1 MANNNNEE
9 IKKEKLKTNEVPAP
23 TLFVGV
29 GGTGCKIVKKV
40 ADLCAPAE
48 KENINFLCLDTNVND
63 LNDIAN
69 GKSNIYWV
77 QTSNTQT
84 VGSYLDYDEEARKRW
99 FPKNAVM
106 YDKTVSEGAG
116 QVRAISRLALNATIK
131 TGKIRPLYDSIDDLF
146 RKTGKDMKQ
155 AMRVVI
161 ASTASG
167 GTGSG
172 IILPLSMFIRDYVKE
187 KYPNTALIV
196 RSLLLLPE
204 TLDSVIDSQ
213 TERDSQARNAYATI
227 KELNAF
233 MMKGSGFI
241 DLDEDLKQFSDM
253 HVDVSIAGSDAQK
266 SLSLLP
272 MDFCF
277 LMDGQDAEDSTM
289 ISISQYIEQAA
300 QALYE
305 QNIGPM
311 QKKAFSVEDNI
322 IKEMTKPGNYG
333 RNRFGGIGAGVIRYP
348 YEKIAEYVA
357 YDLAIDSIGG
367 EGDATKW
374 TKYDKAVEDYH
385 KEQEKR
391 GVARSARKKD
401 GTVYCEKLLSFSDN
415 FSKDLRM
422 TYELENL
429 EDRIQLFMD
438 EFEARAVFV
447 ATAESS
453 LASSRNNATKYEKL
467 QTFGPSNKIKTA
479 ANLLKTYA
487 GKAEA
492 KNKDGTYILES
503 TVGNWIEGMMTNEQ
517 KSISIKEPYSIERLL
532 RNAQGDMMHPC
543 AVRFVLYQLQQIF
556 RDKKASTEH
565 EEARKAMQACRN
577 KEYVE
582 FKFAKGSV
590 RGVDG
595 LASLEKDAPGFM
607 DKLKGYGALNET
619 AAGAVRNYYNKI
631 EDFTQKLAI
640 HAAYDRGSE
649 FIDAFVDQYERFF
662 KTFVNKVKDL
672 SRKKIDLIDILK
684 YKKGDS
690 FVNICATEELLKE
703 LSGFSL
709 QKTQKGTTML
719 NTEINGAIFD
729 AVKKNAV
736 FQRELDNSNGGYI
749 EEDRRVDIFDDILI
763 GYFKKS
769 VSEKCDDIDKDII
782 GAIELE
788 QRLKERIRL
797 RNENNG
803 DKQVFE
809 QVSTKDAERHIA
821 EVVAMGARI
830 AAPSVQ
836 RVSNEEP
843 REIKVC
849 AYNKILLDN
858 RKFRVKDLMPNG
870 EAVDTVSKYEIHFY
884 NALYN
889 LTPNK
894 LKKFAAPFET
904 ETGKKNAGTYHK
916 AYSEYSRLIGPDST
930 KNAAISTHID
940 KSWDSIK
947 SMPELDF
954 EYQNQVIRKVHKAF
968 IYGLIHDAIQ
978 QRPLSVVANGKKVFM
993 YRDSDNRDVEL
1004 QVPNGTLCDEFYEVL
1019 DALYVNS
1026 KVVEDINLIKNRKR
1040 AMSEAKNCN
1049 YENTEFF
1056 RDMAKFNL
1064 LYLLPELSDMSE
1076 PTVEDLCKAR
1086 RTHDGSQKDLD
1097 RLKKEI
1103 RDNKL
1108 ARSKLQSEARGMA
1121 EAYELQDDG
1130 KIYLENAT
1138 SLFAIPLM
1146 FYCTLP
1152 NSGRYI
1158 AEITAMVDAVID
1170 VFREEYSKWEKEE
1183 DAKFVLCTRLTDELH
1198 LLQRNYA
1205 EYEKRL
1211 NAPPAGD
1218 NMVIDIIQRKIRDV
1232 ILSAPEPD
1240 DYEALLDK
1248 VAKEFKEGK

>member
-1 MANNNNEE
+1 MET
-9 IKKEKLKTNEVPAP
+9 KKEILKPNEVAAP

-63 LNDIAN
+63 LSDVAN
-69 GKSNIYWV
+69 GKSKIYWI

-84 VGSYLDYDEEARKRW
+84 VGSYLDYDEEARKKW
-99 FPKNAVM
+99 FPKNSVM

-116 QVRAISRLALNATIK
+116 QVRAISRLALNSTIK
-131 TGKIRPLYDSIDDLF
+131 TGRIRPLYNAIDDLF

-187 KYPNTALIV
+187 KYPNTSLIV
-196 RSLLLLPE
+196 RSLILLPE

-213 TERDSQARNAYATI
+213 TERDSQARNAYATV

-241 DLDEDLKQFSDM
+241 DLDEDLKQFSDL
-253 HVDVSIAGSDAQK
+253 HVNVSVAGSDKQK
-266 SLSLLP
+266 ALSLLP
-272 MDFCF
+272 MDFYF

-289 ISISQYIEQAA
+289 ISIGQYIEQAA

-305 QNIGPM
+305 QNVGPM

-333 RNRFGGIGAGVIRYP
+333 RNRFGGIGAGVICYP
-348 YEKIAEYVA
+348 YEKVADYVA
-357 YDLAIDSIGG
+357 YDMAIDSIGG
-367 EGDATKW
+367 EGEATKW
-374 TKYDKAVEDYH
+374 TKYDNAVRSYKA
-385 KEQEKR
+385 EQKKR
-391 GVARSARKKD
+391 GIPMSTWDPD
-401 GTVYCEKLLSFSDN
+401 GKVYCDAMHNGKDPFSI
-415 FSKDLRM
+415 DLNN
-422 TYELENL
+422 TYELDAL
-429 EDRIQLFMD
+429 DSRIKRFKKSFEDQVYRVVLQDKRFNSLYNSAKQWEISPSFGESDNKIADAIDSLSAYRGVV
-438 EFEARAVFV
+438 EAR
-447 ATAESS
+447 S
-453 LASSRNNATKYEKL
+453 
-467 QTFGPSNKIKTA
+467 
-479 ANLLKTYA
+479 
-487 GKAEA
+487 
-492 KNKDGTYILES
+492 KDGSPIVTSIVSRWVEALY
-503 TVGNWIEGMMTNEQ
+503 TNDQKMTT
-517 KSISIKEPYSIERLL
+517 IKDTYSIESLL
-532 RNAQGDMMHPC
+532 RNAQDEIFHPC
-543 AVRFVLYQLQQIF
+543 AARYVLYRLIEEF
-556 RDKKASTEH
+556 GKEVNSTSHTRAEDSI
-565 EEARKAMQACRN
+565 EMFKN
-577 KEYVE
+577 KEYE
-582 FKFAKGSV
+582 FKFTKEKVIGIES
-590 RGVDG
+590 
-595 LASLEKDAPGFM
+595 LAELEKEPSLF
-607 DKLKGYGALNET
+607 DKLKGYKKLNEEANQDIPGYFMALEDYCKKT
-619 AAGAVRNYYNKI
+619 AV
-631 EDFTQKLAI
+631 
-640 HAAYDRGSE
+640 HAAYEKAFTYVKAFSE
-649 FIDAFVDQYERFF
+649 QFEQFF
-662 KTFVNKVKDL
+662 NTFVYKVKDL
-672 SRKKIDLIDILK
+672 SRKKIDMVDALE

-690 FVNICATEELLKE
+690 FVNICATDALLKE
-703 LSGFSL
+703 LSKYSL
-709 QKTQKGTTML
+709 QKAQKETTML
-719 NTEINGAIFD
+719 NSEINGSIFD
-729 AVKKNAV
+729 AVKNNAI
-736 FQRELDNSNGGYI
+736 FKMEIDKTGGGYI
-749 EEDRRVDIFDDILI
+749 EEDRRVNIFDDILM

-769 VSEKCDDIDKDII
+769 VREKCDDIDRDII

-797 RNENNG
+797 REENGG
-803 DKQVFE
+803 DDQVFE
-809 QVSTKDAERHIA
+809 QVSVADAQRHIV

-836 RVSNEEP
+836 RATNEEP

-849 AYNKILLDN
+849 AYNKSLLDN

-904 ETGKKNAGTYHK
+904 ETGKKSAGTYHR

-940 KSWDSIK
+940 KAWDSIK

-954 EYQNQVIRKVHKAF
+954 DYQRQVIRKVHKAF
-968 IYGLIHDAIQ
+968 IYGLIHNVLQ
-978 QRPLSVVANGKKVFM
+978 QRPLSAVANGKKVFL

-1004 QVPNGTLCDEFYEVL
+1004 TVPNGTLCDEFYEIL
-1019 DALYVNS
+1019 DALYVNA

-1056 RDMAKFNL
+1056 KDMARFNL
-1064 LYLLPELSDMSE
+1064 LKLLDIPEDKPVPVACESTQKALD
-1076 PTVEDLCKAR
+1076 DLKEEILKNR
-1086 RTHDGSQKDLD
+1086 DD
-1097 RLKKEI
+1097 RNKRGAGAHI
-1103 RDNKL
+1103 DFASVADDNK
-1108 ARSKLQSEARGMA
+1108 R
-1121 EAYELQDDG
+1121 
-1130 KIYLENAT
+1130 YLENTT

-1152 NSGRYI
+1152 NSGRYTS
-1158 AEITAMVDAVID
+1158 EIIAMVEAVID
-1170 VFREEYSKWEKEE
+1170 VFREEYSKWEKQE
-1183 DAKFVLCTRLTDELH
+1183 DVKFVLCNRLVDELT
-1198 LLQRNYA
+1198 LLKRNYHFYE
-1205 EYEKRL
+1205 EYAR
-1211 NAPPAGD
+1211 APHAND
-1218 NMVIDIIQRKIRDV
+1218 NMVLDIIQRKIRDV
-1232 ILSAPEPD
+1232 ILSAPEPE

-1248 VAKEFKEGK
+1248 VAKEFKESENG

>member
-1 MANNNNEE
+1 MEK
-9 IKKEKLKTNEVPAP
+9 KKENLKPNEVAAP
-23 TLFVGV
+23 TLFIGV

-40 ADLCAPAE
+40 ADLCAPEE

-63 LNDIAN
+63 LSDVAN
-69 GKSNIYWV
+69 GKSKIYWV

-84 VGSYLDYDEEARKRW
+84 VGSYLDYDEEARKKW

-116 QVRAISRLALNATIK
+116 QVRAISRLALNSTIK
-131 TGKIRPLYDSIDDLF
+131 TGQIRPLYDSIDDLF

-187 KYPNTALIV
+187 KYPNTSLIV
-196 RSLLLLPE
+196 RSLILLPE

-241 DLDEDLKQFSDM
+241 DLDEDLKQFSDL
-253 HVDVSIAGSDAQK
+253 HVNVSIAGSDKQK

-289 ISISQYIEQAA
+289 ISITQYIEQAA

-348 YEKIAEYVA
+348 YEKVADYVA

-374 TKYDKAVEDYH
+374 TKYDNAIQSYKA
-385 KEQEKR
+385 EQKKR
-391 GVARSARKKD
+391 GIPMSTWDADGKVYCDTLHNAKDPFSRDLNNTFELDGIDSRIKRFKKSFEDQVYRVVKDDKRFNSLYNSAKQWETNPAFGESDNKISDAVDSLSAYRGVVEARSKD
-401 GTVYCEKLLSFSDN
+401 GSPIVEGIVN
-415 FSKDLRM
+415 RWV
-422 TYELENL
+422 
-429 EDRIQLFMD
+429 
-438 EFEARAVFV
+438 EA
-447 ATAESS
+447 
-453 LASSRNNATKYEKL
+453 LY
-467 QTFGPSNKIKTA
+467 
-479 ANLLKTYA
+479 
-487 GKAEA
+487 
-492 KNKDGTYILES
+492 
-503 TVGNWIEGMMTNEQ
+503 TNEQ
-517 KSISIKEPYSIERLL
+517 KTSVINDTYSIESLIK
-532 RNAQGDMMHPC
+532 NAQGEIFHPC
-543 AVRFVLYQLQQIF
+543 AVRYVLYRLMEEF
-556 RDKKASTEH
+556 EK
-565 EEARKAMQACRN
+565 EARSTSHLRAEDTIEMFRN
-577 KEYVE
+577 KEYD
-582 FKFAKGSV
+582 FKFSRETIMGIENLGSV
-590 RGVDG
+590 
-595 LASLEKDAPGFM
+595 EKDPNLF
-607 DKLKGYGALNET
+607 DKLKGYSKLNEEANQDIPGYFMALEDYCKKT
-619 AAGAVRNYYNKI
+619 AV
-631 EDFTQKLAI
+631 
-640 HAAYDRGSE
+640 HAAYAKAYTYVKAFSE
-649 FIDAFVDQYERFF
+649 QFELFF
-662 KTFVNKVKDL
+662 KTFVYKVKDL
-672 SRKKIDLIDILK
+672 SRKKIDLIDELQ

-690 FVNICATEELLKE
+690 FVNICANEELLKE
-703 LSGFSL
+703 LSKFSL
-709 QKTQKGTTML
+709 QKAQKETTML
-719 NTEINGAIFD
+719 NSDINGGIFD
-729 AVKKNAV
+729 AVKNNAV
-736 FQRELDNSNGGYI
+736 FKMELDNAGGGYI
-749 EEDRRVDIFDDILI
+749 EEDRRVNIFDDILM
-763 GYFKKS
+763 GYFKNS
-769 VSEKCDDIDKDII
+769 VREKCDDIDRDII

-797 RNENNG
+797 RNENDG
-803 DKQVFE
+803 DTQVFE
-809 QVSTKDAERHIA
+809 QVSVEDAKRHIL
-821 EVVAMGARI
+821 EVVAMGSRI

-836 RVSNEEP
+836 RATNEEP

-849 AYNKILLDN
+849 AYNKSLLDN

-870 EAVDTVSKYEIHFY
+870 EAVDTISKYEIHFY

-904 ETGKKNAGTYHK
+904 ETGKKSSGTYHK
-916 AYSEYSRLIGPDST
+916 AYTEYSRLIGPDST

-940 KSWDSIK
+940 KGWDSIK

-954 EYQNQVIRKVHKAF
+954 NYQAQVIKKVHKAF
-968 IYGLIHDAIQ
+968 VYGLIHNAIQ
-978 QRPLSVVANGKKVFM
+978 HRPLSAVANGKMVYL
-993 YRDSDNRDVEL
+993 YRDSDNRDLEL

-1019 DALYVNS
+1019 DALYVNY

-1049 YENTEFF
+1049 YESTEFF
-1056 RDMAKFNL
+1056 RDMARFNL
-1064 LYLLPELSDMSE
+1064 LPLLGMSDANTHNSCDG
-1076 PTVEDLCKAR
+1076 TQKGIDALKA
-1086 RTHDGSQKDLD
+1086 
-1097 RLKKEI
+1097 EI
-1103 RDNKL
+1103 RDNK
-1108 ARSKLQSEARGMA
+1108 EARCKNQTGDWDLA
-1121 EAYELQDDG
+1121 DIKDDG
-1130 KIYLENAT
+1130 KRYVENAT

-1146 FYCTLP
+1146 YYCTLP

-1158 AEITAMVDAVID
+1158 SEITAMVDAVID

-1183 DAKFVLCTRLTDELH
+1183 DVKFVLCTRLVDELT
-1198 LLQRNYA
+1198 LLKRNYSFYV
-1205 EYEKRL
+1205 EHLR
-1211 NAPPAGD
+1211 APAATD
-1218 NMVIDIIQRKIRDV
+1218 NIVIDIIQRKIRDV
-1232 ILSAPEPD
+1232 ILTAPEPE
-1240 DYEALLDK
+1240 DYEALLDR
-1248 VAKEFKEGK
+1248 VAKEFKEN

>member
-1 MANNNNEE
+1 MGTKTEN
-9 IKKEKLKTNEVPAP
+9 LKPNEVAAP

-40 ADLCAPAE
+40 CDLCVPEE

-63 LNDIAN
+63 LSDVAN
-69 GKSNIYWV
+69 GKSKIYWI

-84 VGSYLDYDEEARKRW
+84 VGSYLDYDEEARKKW

-161 ASTASG
+161 ASTSSG

-187 KYPNTALIV
+187 KYPNTSLIV
-196 RSLLLLPE
+196 RALILLPE

-241 DLDEDLKQFSDM
+241 DLDEDLKQFSDL
-253 HVDVSIAGSDAQK
+253 HLNVSIAGSDKQK
-266 SLSLLP
+266 SLALLP

-289 ISISQYIEQAA
+289 ISIGQYIEQAA

-348 YEKIAEYVA
+348 YEKVADYVS

-367 EGDATKW
+367 DGDATKW
-374 TKYDKAVEDYH
+374 TKYDNAVNAYKA
-385 KEQEKR
+385 EQKKR
-391 GVARSARKKD
+391 GVPMSTWDSDGKVYCDTLRNAKDPFSRDLNNTYELDGLDSRIKRFKKNFEDQVYRIVLSDKRFSSVYNSAKHWENIPSFGESEDKIADAVDSLSAYRGAVEAKSKD
-401 GTVYCEKLLSFSDN
+401 GTPVVEGIVNRWVDA
-415 FSKDLRM
+415 
-422 TYELENL
+422 
-429 EDRIQLFMD
+429 LF
-438 EFEARAVFV
+438 
-447 ATAESS
+447 
-453 LASSRNNATKYEKL
+453 
-467 QTFGPSNKIKTA
+467 
-479 ANLLKTYA
+479 
-487 GKAEA
+487 
-492 KNKDGTYILES
+492 
-503 TVGNWIEGMMTNEQ
+503 TNEQ
-517 KSISIKEPYSIERLL
+517 KTVIINDTYSIESLL
-532 RNAQGDMMHPC
+532 KNAQGEIFHPC
-543 AVRFVLYQLQQIF
+543 AARFMLYRLMEEFDKCVR
-556 RDKKASTEH
+556 STSH
-565 EEARKAMQACRN
+565 IQAEEAIEAFKN
-577 KEYVE
+577 KEYA
-582 FKFAKGSV
+582 FKFTKEKVVGIES
-590 RGVDG
+590 
-595 LASLEKDAPGFM
+595 LAELEKEPGLF
-607 DKLKGYGALNET
+607 DKLKGYKKLNEEANQDIPGYFAVLEDYCRKT
-619 AAGAVRNYYNKI
+619 AV
-631 EDFTQKLAI
+631 
-640 HAAYDRGSE
+640 HAAYVKAYTYVK
-649 FIDAFVDQYERFF
+649 AFTEQFEIFF
-662 KTFVNKVKDL
+662 STFVFKVKEL
-672 SRKKIDLIDILK
+672 SRKKIDLVDELQ

-690 FVNICATEELLKE
+690 FVNICATEELLQE
-703 LSGFSL
+703 LSKYSL
-709 QKTQKGTTML
+709 QKAQKETTML
-719 NTEINGAIFD
+719 NSDINGGIFD
-729 AVKKNAV
+729 AVKNNAV
-736 FQRELDNSNGGYI
+736 FKMELDKVGGGYI
-749 EEDRRVDIFDDILI
+749 EEDRRVNIFDDILM
-763 GYFKKS
+763 GYFNAS
-769 VSEKCDDIDKDII
+769 VREKCDDIDKDII

-797 RNENNG
+797 RSENDG
-803 DKQVFE
+803 DNQVFE
-809 QVSTKDAERHIA
+809 QVSVADAQRHIT

-836 RVSNEEP
+836 RATNEEP

-849 AYNKILLDN
+849 AYNKSLLDN
-858 RKFRVKDLMPNG
+858 RKFRVKDLIPNG
-870 EAVDTVSKYEIHFY
+870 EAVETVSKYEIHFY

-904 ETGKKNAGTYHK
+904 ETGRKNAGTYHK
-916 AYSEYSRLIGPDST
+916 AYSEYARFIGPDST

-954 EYQNQVIRKVHKAF
+954 NYQQQVIRKIHKAF
-968 IYGLIHDAIQ
+968 VYGLIHNAIQ
-978 QRPLSVVANGKKVFM
+978 QRPLSAVANGKKVYL
-993 YRDSDNRDVEL
+993 YRDSENRDLEL
-1004 QVPNGTLCDEFYEVL
+1004 TVPNGTLCDEFYEIL
-1019 DALYVNS
+1019 DALYVNA
-1026 KVVEDINLIKNRKR
+1026 KVVEDIGLIKSRKR

-1064 LYLLPELSDMSE
+1064 LYLLHDVDDPHQYDSCDGTQKSLDELKAELRENKEERYKRQSKEWDVSE
-1076 PTVEDLCKAR
+1076 IE
-1086 RTHDGSQKDLD
+1086 
-1097 RLKKEI
+1097 
-1103 RDNKL
+1103 
-1108 ARSKLQSEARGMA
+1108 
-1121 EAYELQDDG
+1121 DDG
-1130 KIYLENAT
+1130 KRYVENAT

-1146 FYCTLP
+1146 FYSTLP
-1152 NSGRYI
+1152 NSSRYVS
-1158 AEITAMVDAVID
+1158 EITAMVEAVID
-1170 VFREEYSKWEKEE
+1170 VFREEYSKWEKPE
-1183 DAKFVLCTRLTDELH
+1183 DVKFVLCTRLTDELN
-1198 LLQRNYA
+1198 LLKRNYRFYM
-1205 EYEKRL
+1205 ECLR
-1211 NAPPAGD
+1211 APAP
-1218 NMVIDIIQRKIRDV
+1218 NESLVIDIIQRKIREV
-1232 ILSAPEPD
+1232 ILTAPEPE

-1248 VAKEFKEGK
+1248 VAKEFKDSEKI

>member
-1 MANNNNEE
+1 MET
-9 IKKEKLKTNEVPAP
+9 KKENLKPNEVAAP

-40 ADLCAPAE
+40 ADLCAPEE

-63 LNDIAN
+63 LSDVAN
-69 GKSNIYWV
+69 GKSKIYWV

-84 VGSYLDYDEEARKRW
+84 VGSYLDYDEEARKKW

-116 QVRAISRLALNATIK
+116 QVRAISRLALNSTIK
-131 TGKIRPLYDSIDDLF
+131 TGRIRPLYDSIDDLF

-172 IILPLSMFIRDYVKE
+172 IILPLCMFIRDYVKE
-187 KYPNTALIV
+187 KYPNTSLIV
-196 RSLLLLPE
+196 RSLILLPE

-213 TERDSQARNAYATI
+213 TERDSQARNAYATV

-241 DLDEDLKQFSDM
+241 DLDDDLRQFSDL
-253 HVDVSIAGSDAQK
+253 HVNVSIAGSDKQK

-289 ISISQYIEQAA
+289 ISIGQYIEQAA

-348 YEKIAEYVA
+348 YEKIADYVS
-357 YDLAIDSIGG
+357 YDLAIDCIGG
-367 EGDATKW
+367 EGEATKW
-374 TKYDKAVEDYH
+374 TKYDNAVQSYKA
-385 KEQEKR
+385 EQKKR
-391 GVARSARKKD
+391 GVPMSTWDPDGKVYCDTMHNAKDPFSRDLNNTFELDALDSKIKRFKKSFEDQAYRVVLNDKRFNSLYNSAKQWETSPSFGESDNKIADAVDSLSAYRGVVEARSKD
-401 GTVYCEKLLSFSDN
+401 GAPIVEGIVS
-415 FSKDLRM
+415 RWV
-422 TYELENL
+422 
-429 EDRIQLFMD
+429 
-438 EFEARAVFV
+438 EA
-447 ATAESS
+447 
-453 LASSRNNATKYEKL
+453 LY
-467 QTFGPSNKIKTA
+467 
-479 ANLLKTYA
+479 
-487 GKAEA
+487 
-492 KNKDGTYILES
+492 
-503 TVGNWIEGMMTNEQ
+503 TNEQ
-517 KSISIKEPYSIERLL
+517 KTVVINDTYSIESLIK
-532 RNAQGDMMHPC
+532 NAQGEIFHPC
-543 AVRFVLYQLQQIF
+543 AARYVLYRLMEEF
-556 RDKKASTEH
+556 DKDVRSTSHIRAEDTI
-565 EEARKAMQACRN
+565 EMFKN
-577 KEYVE
+577 KEYE
-582 FKFAKGSV
+582 FKFTKEKVIGIESL
-590 RGVDG
+590 GD
-595 LASLEKDAPGFM
+595 LEKEPTII
-607 DKLKGYGALNET
+607 DKMKGYKKLNEEANQDIPGYFMALEDYCKKT
-619 AAGAVRNYYNKI
+619 AV
-631 EDFTQKLAI
+631 
-640 HAAYDRGSE
+640 HAAYVKAYTYVK
-649 FIDAFVDQYERFF
+649 AFAEQFEQFF
-662 KTFVNKVKDL
+662 NTFVYKVKDL
-672 SRKKIDLIDILK
+672 SRNKIDLIDELQ

-703 LSGFSL
+703 LSKYSL
-709 QKTQKGTTML
+709 QKAQKETNML
-719 NTEINGAIFD
+719 NSDINGGIFD
-729 AVKKNAV
+729 AVKNNAV
-736 FQRELDNSNGGYI
+736 FKMEIDKAGGGYI
-749 EEDRRVDIFDDILI
+749 EEDRRVNIFDDILM
-763 GYFKKS
+763 GYFRNS
-769 VSEKCDDIDKDII
+769 VREKCDDIDRDII

-797 RNENNG
+797 RSESDG
-803 DKQVFE
+803 DTQVFE
-809 QVSTKDAERHIA
+809 QVSIEDAKRHIL

-836 RVSNEEP
+836 RATNEEP

-904 ETGKKNAGTYHK
+904 ETGKKASGTYHK
-916 AYSEYSRLIGPDST
+916 AYTEYSRLIGPDST

-954 EYQNQVIRKVHKAF
+954 DYQQQVIKKVHKAF
-968 IYGLIHDAIQ
+968 VYGLIHHAIQ
-978 QRPLSVVANGKKVFM
+978 QRPLSAVANGKKVFL

-1004 QVPNGTLCDEFYEVL
+1004 QVSNGTLCDEFYEVL
-1019 DALYVNS
+1019 DALYINS

-1049 YENTEFF
+1049 YESTEFF

-1064 LYLLPELSDMSE
+1064 LYLLGIDDACSHDSFDGTQKGLDEL
-1076 PTVEDLCKAR
+1076 
-1086 RTHDGSQKDLD
+1086 
-1097 RLKKEI
+1097 KEELRI
-1103 RDNKL
+1103 NN
-1108 ARSKLQSEARGMA
+1108 EARYKSQNNSWDMDDNA
-1121 EAYELQDDG
+1121 DDG
-1130 KIYLENAT
+1130 KRYIENAT

-1158 AEITAMVDAVID
+1158 SEITAMVDAVID
-1170 VFREEYSKWEKEE
+1170 VFREEYTKWEKEQ
-1183 DAKFVLCTRLTDELH
+1183 DVKFVLCTRLTDELT
-1198 LLQRNYA
+1198 LLKRNYQ
-1205 EYEKRL
+1205 YYVDNLR
-1211 NAPPAGD
+1211 APVASENP
-1218 NMVIDIIQRKIRDV
+1218 VIDIIQRKIRDV
-1232 ILSAPEPD
+1232 ILSAPEPE

-1248 VAKEFKEGK
+1248 VAKEFKDSENS

>member
-1 MANNNNEE
+1 MQTKTEN
-9 IKKEKLKTNEVPAP
+9 LKPNEVVAP

-40 ADLCAPAE
+40 ADLCAPEE
-48 KENINFLCLDTNVND
+48 KDNINFLCLDTNVND
-63 LNDIAN
+63 LSNVAN
-69 GKSNIYWV
+69 GKSKIYWV

-84 VGSYLDYDEEARKRW
+84 VGSYLDYDEEARKKW

-116 QVRAISRLALNATIK
+116 QVRAISRLALNSTIK
-131 TGKIRPLYDSIDDLF
+131 TGRIRPLYNAIDDLF
-146 RKTGKDMKQ
+146 RKTGKEMKQ
-155 AMRVVI
+155 AMRVVM

-187 KYPNTALIV
+187 KYPNTSLIV
-196 RSLLLLPE
+196 RSLILLPE

-213 TERDSQARNAYATI
+213 TERDSQARNAYATV

-241 DLDEDLKQFSDM
+241 DLDEDLKQFSDL
-253 HVDVSIAGSDAQK
+253 HVNVSIAGSDKQK

-289 ISISQYIEQAA
+289 ISIDQYIEQAA

-348 YEKIAEYVA
+348 YDKVADYVA

-374 TKYDKAVEDYH
+374 TKYDNAVQSYKA
-385 KEQEKR
+385 EQKKR
-391 GVARSARKKD
+391 GVPMSTWDPD
-401 GTVYCEKLLSFSDN
+401 GKVYCDTLHNAKDPFSR
-415 FSKDLRM
+415 DLNN
-422 TYELENL
+422 TYELDGL
-429 EDRIQLFMD
+429 DSRIKKFTK
-438 EFEARAVFV
+438 EFENQVYRVVTGDKRFNSLYNAAKQWDGSPSFG
-447 ATAESS
+447 ESD
-453 LASSRNNATKYEKL
+453 
-467 QTFGPSNKIKTA
+467 NKIA
-479 ANLLKTYA
+479 DAVDSLRAYR
-487 GKAEA
+487 GVVEA
-492 KNKDGTYILES
+492 RGKDGSPI
-503 TVGNWIEGMMTNEQ
+503 VEGIVSRWVDALYTNEQ
-517 KSISIKEPYSIERLL
+517 KTVVINEPYSVEYLIK
-532 RNAQGDMMHPC
+532 NAQGEIFHPC
-543 AVRFVLYQLQQIF
+543 ATRYVLYRLMEEF
-556 RDKKASTEH
+556 DKKIRSKEH
-565 EEARKAMQACRN
+565 ESAEQTIDVYKN
-577 KEYVE
+577 KEYE
-582 FKFAKGSV
+582 FKFTKEKAI
-590 RGVDG
+590 GVESLGD
-595 LASLEKDAPGFM
+595 LEKEPKLM
-607 DKLKGYGALNET
+607 DKLKGYKKLNEE
-619 AAGAVRNYYNKI
+619 ANMDIPGYFRALEDYCKKSAV
-631 EDFTQKLAI
+631 
-640 HAAYDRGSE
+640 HAAYVKAYTYVKAFSE
-649 FIDAFVDQYERFF
+649 QFEQFF
-662 KTFVNKVKDL
+662 NTFVYKVKDL
-672 SRKKIDLIDILK
+672 SRKKIDMVDELQ

-690 FVNICATEELLKE
+690 FVNICATEELLQE
-703 LSGFSL
+703 LSKYSL
-709 QKTQKGTTML
+709 QKAQKETTML
-719 NTEINGAIFD
+719 NSEINGGIFD
-729 AVKKNAV
+729 AVKNNAI
-736 FQRELDNSNGGYI
+736 FKMEIDKSGGGYI
-749 EEDRRVDIFDDILI
+749 EEDRRVKIFDDILM
-763 GYFKKS
+763 GYFKNS
-769 VSEKCDDIDKDII
+769 VREKCDDIDRDII

-797 RNENNG
+797 RNENGG
-803 DKQVFE
+803 DTQVFE
-809 QVSTKDAERHIA
+809 QVSVADAQRHIA
-821 EVVAMGARI
+821 EVVAMGERI

-836 RVSNEEP
+836 RATNEEP

-849 AYNKILLDN
+849 AYNKVLLDN
-858 RKFRVKDLMPNG
+858 RKFRVKDLIPNS

-904 ETGKKNAGTYHK
+904 ETGKKSAGTYHK

-940 KSWDSIK
+940 KAWDSIK

-954 EYQNQVIRKVHKAF
+954 GYQQQVIRKVHKAF
-968 IYGLIHDAIQ
+968 IYGLIHNAIQ
-978 QRPLSVVANGKKVFM
+978 QRPLSAVANGKKVFL
-993 YRDSDNRDVEL
+993 YRDSDNRDIEL
-1004 QVPNGTLCDEFYEVL
+1004 TVPNGTLCDEFYEVL

-1056 RDMAKFNL
+1056 RDMSKFNL
-1064 LYLLPELSDMSE
+1064 LYMLHDIENPHQYDNCDGTQASLENLKE
-1076 PTVEDLCKAR
+1076 TL
-1086 RTHDGSQKDLD
+1086 RTN
-1097 RLKKEI
+1097 KE
-1103 RDNKL
+1103 N
-1108 ARSKLQSEARGMA
+1108 RSKLDKNWNPA
-1121 EAYELQDDG
+1121 ERIDDG
-1130 KIYLENAT
+1130 GMYVENAT

-1152 NSGRYI
+1152 NSGRYVS
-1158 AEITAMVDAVID
+1158 EITAMVEAVID
-1170 VFREEYSKWEKEE
+1170 VFREEYSKWEKAE
-1183 DAKFVLCTRLTDELH
+1183 DVKFVLCTRLTDELN
-1198 LLQRNYA
+1198 LLKRNYKF
-1205 EYEKRL
+1205 YVDHLR
-1211 NAPPAGD
+1211 APAASE
-1218 NMVIDIIQRKIRDV
+1218 NLVIDIIQRKIRDV
-1232 ILSAPEPD
+1232 ILSAPEPE

-1248 VAKEFKEGK
+1248 VAKEFKEGENG

>member
-1 MANNNNEE
+1 MEF
-9 IKKEKLKTNEVPAP
+9 KTEKLKPNEVAAP

-40 ADLCAPAE
+40 ADLCAPEE

-63 LNDIAN
+63 LSDVAN
-69 GKSNIYWV
+69 GKSKIYWV

-84 VGSYLDYDEEARKRW
+84 VGSYLDYDEEARKKW

-116 QVRAISRLALNATIK
+116 QVRAISRLALNSTIK

-187 KYPNTALIV
+187 KYPNTSLIV
-196 RSLLLLPE
+196 RSLVLLPE

-241 DLDEDLKQFSDM
+241 DLDDDLKQFSDL
-253 HVDVSIAGSDAQK
+253 HVNVSIAGSDKQK
-266 SLSLLP
+266 ALALLP

-289 ISISQYIEQAA
+289 ISIGQYIEQAA

-348 YEKIAEYVA
+348 YEKIADYVS
-357 YDLAIDSIGG
+357 YDLAMDSIGG

-374 TKYDKAVEDYH
+374 TKYDNAIQSYKA
-385 KEQEKR
+385 EQKKR
-391 GVARSARKKD
+391 GVPMSTWEPDGKVYCDTLHNAKDPFSRDLNNTFELDGIDSRIKRFKKSFEDQVYRVVINDKRFNSLHNAAKQWESNPSFGESDNKIADAIDSLSAYRGVVEARSKD
-401 GTVYCEKLLSFSDN
+401 GSPVVEGIVS
-415 FSKDLRM
+415 RWV
-422 TYELENL
+422 EA
-429 EDRIQLFMD
+429 LF
-438 EFEARAVFV
+438 
-447 ATAESS
+447 
-453 LASSRNNATKYEKL
+453 
-467 QTFGPSNKIKTA
+467 
-479 ANLLKTYA
+479 
-487 GKAEA
+487 
-492 KNKDGTYILES
+492 
-503 TVGNWIEGMMTNEQ
+503 TNEQ
-517 KSISIKEPYSIERLL
+517 KTVVINDTYSIESLL
-532 RNAQGDMMHPC
+532 KNAQGEVFHPC
-543 AVRFVLYQLQQIF
+543 AARYVLYRLMEEF
-556 RDKKASTEH
+556 EKDVRSTSHLRAEDTI
-565 EEARKAMQACRN
+565 EMFKN
-577 KEYVE
+577 KEYE
-582 FKFAKGSV
+582 FKFTKEKVIGIES
-590 RGVDG
+590 
-595 LASLEKDAPGFM
+595 LADLEKEPSLF
-607 DKLKGYGALNET
+607 DKLKGYKKLNEEANQDIPGYFMALEDYCKKT
-619 AAGAVRNYYNKI
+619 AV
-631 EDFTQKLAI
+631 
-640 HAAYDRGSE
+640 HAAYAKAYTYVK
-649 FIDAFVDQYERFF
+649 AFAEQFEGFF
-662 KTFVNKVKDL
+662 NTFVYKVKDL
-672 SRKKIDLIDILK
+672 SRKKIDLVDELH

-690 FVNICATEELLKE
+690 FVNICATEELLQE
-703 LSGFSL
+703 LSKYSL
-709 QKTQKGTTML
+709 QRAQKETTML
-719 NTEINGAIFD
+719 NSDINGGIFD
-729 AVKKNAV
+729 AIKNNAIFKMEIDKV
-736 FQRELDNSNGGYI
+736 GGGYI
-749 EEDRRVDIFDDILI
+749 EEDRRVNIFDDILM
-763 GYFKKS
+763 GYFKTS
-769 VSEKCDDIDKDII
+769 VREKCEDIDRDII

-797 RNENNG
+797 RAESDG
-803 DKQVFE
+803 DNQVFE
-809 QVSTKDAERHIA
+809 QVTVADAQRHIA

-836 RVSNEEP
+836 RATNEEP

-858 RKFRVKDLMPNG
+858 RKFRVKDLIPNG

-904 ETGKKNAGTYHK
+904 ETGKKNSGTYHK
-916 AYSEYSRLIGPDST
+916 AYSEYSRFIGPDST

-954 EYQNQVIRKVHKAF
+954 NYQQQVIKKVHKAF
-968 IYGLIHDAIQ
+968 IYGLIHGAIQ
-978 QRPLSVVANGKKVFM
+978 QRSLSAVANGKKVFL

-1004 QVPNGTLCDEFYEVL
+1004 MVPNGTLCDEFYEIL

-1026 KVVEDINLIKNRKR
+1026 KVVEDIGLIKSRKR

-1064 LYLLPELSDMSE
+1064 LRVLDDMEDAGQHDSCDGTQKSLEALKIELRENKEERYNRPNSSWDVSE
-1076 PTVEDLCKAR
+1076 LE
-1086 RTHDGSQKDLD
+1086 
-1097 RLKKEI
+1097 
-1103 RDNKL
+1103 
-1108 ARSKLQSEARGMA
+1108 
-1121 EAYELQDDG
+1121 DDG
-1130 KIYLENAT
+1130 KRYVENAT

-1146 FYCTLP
+1146 YYCTLP

-1158 AEITAMVDAVID
+1158 SEITAMVEAVID

-1183 DAKFVLCTRLTDELH
+1183 DVKFVLCTRLTDELN
-1198 LLQRNYA
+1198 LLKRNYQ
-1205 EYEKRL
+1205 YYVDYLR
-1211 NAPPAGD
+1211 APAASD
-1218 NMVIDIIQRKIRDV
+1218 NVVIDIIQRKIRDV
-1232 ILSAPEPD
+1232 ILSAPEPQ

-1248 VAKEFKEGK
+1248 VAKEFKDLDNG

>member
-1 MANNNNEE
+1 MET
-9 IKKEKLKTNEVPAP
+9 KTEKLKPNEVAAP

-29 GGTGCKIVKKV
+29 GGTGCKIIKKV
-40 ADLCAPAE
+40 ADLCAPEE

-63 LNDIAN
+63 LSDVAN
-69 GKSNIYWV
+69 GKSRIYWI

-84 VGSYLDYDEEARKRW
+84 VGSYLDYDEEARKKW

-116 QVRAISRLALNATIK
+116 QVRAISRLALNSTIK

-187 KYPNTALIV
+187 KYPNTSLIV
-196 RSLLLLPE
+196 RSLILLPE

-241 DLDEDLKQFSDM
+241 DLDEDLKQFSDL
-253 HVDVSIAGSDAQK
+253 HVNVSIAGSDKQK
-266 SLSLLP
+266 TLALLP

-348 YEKIAEYVA
+348 YEKVADYVS

-374 TKYDKAVEDYH
+374 TKYDNAVRAYKA
-385 KEQEKR
+385 EQKKR
-391 GVARSARKKD
+391 GIPMSTWDSD
-401 GTVYCEKLLSFSDN
+401 GKVYCDTLHNAKDPFSR
-415 FSKDLRM
+415 DLNN
-422 TYELENL
+422 TYELDGL
-429 EDRIQLFMD
+429 DSRIKRFKKSFEDQVYRVVLNDKRFNSLYNSAKQWESGPSFGESDNKIADAVDSLSAYRGAV
-438 EFEARAVFV
+438 EAR
-447 ATAESS
+447 S
-453 LASSRNNATKYEKL
+453 
-467 QTFGPSNKIKTA
+467 
-479 ANLLKTYA
+479 
-487 GKAEA
+487 
-492 KNKDGTYILES
+492 KDGSPI
-503 TVGNWIEGMMTNEQ
+503 VEGIVNRWVEALYTNEQ
-517 KSISIKEPYSIERLL
+517 KTIVINDTYSIESLL
-532 RNAQGDMMHPC
+532 KNAQGEVFHPC
-543 AVRFVLYQLQQIF
+543 AARYVLYRLLDEF
-556 RDKKASTEH
+556 DKDVRSTSHIRAEDTI
-565 EEARKAMQACRN
+565 EMFKN
-577 KEYVE
+577 KEYE
-582 FKFAKGSV
+582 FKFTKEKVIGIESL
-590 RGVDG
+590 GE
-595 LASLEKDAPGFM
+595 LEKEPTLF
-607 DKLKGYGALNET
+607 DKMKGYKKLNEEANQDIPGYFMALEDYCKKT
-619 AAGAVRNYYNKI
+619 AV
-631 EDFTQKLAI
+631 
-640 HAAYDRGSE
+640 HAAYAKAYTYVK
-649 FIDAFVDQYERFF
+649 AFVEQFELFF
-662 KTFVNKVKDL
+662 NTFVYKVKDL
-672 SRKKIDLIDILK
+672 SRKKIDMVDELQ

-690 FVNICATEELLKE
+690 FVNICATEELLQE
-703 LSGFSL
+703 LSKFSL
-709 QKTQKGTTML
+709 QKAQKETTML
-719 NTEINGAIFD
+719 NSDINGGIFD
-729 AVKKNAV
+729 AVKNNAI
-736 FQRELDNSNGGYI
+736 FKMEIDKAGGGYI
-749 EEDRRVDIFDDILI
+749 EEDRRVNIFDDILM
-763 GYFKKS
+763 GYFRNS
-769 VSEKCDDIDKDII
+769 VREKCDDIDRDII

-797 RNENNG
+797 RNENDG
-803 DKQVFE
+803 DNQVFE
-809 QVSTKDAERHIA
+809 QVSVADAKRHIM

-836 RVSNEEP
+836 RATNEEP

-849 AYNKILLDN
+849 AYNKCLLDN

-904 ETGKKNAGTYHK
+904 ETGKKSAGTYHK
-916 AYSEYSRLIGPDST
+916 AYTEYGRLIGPDST

-940 KSWDSIK
+940 KAWDSIK

-954 EYQNQVIRKVHKAF
+954 EYQDQVIRKVHKAF
-968 IYGLIHDAIQ
+968 IYGLIHHAIQ
-978 QRPLSVVANGKKVFM
+978 QRPLSAVANGKKVFL
-993 YRDSDNRDVEL
+993 YRDSENRDVEL
-1004 QVPNGTLCDEFYEVL
+1004 TVPNGTLCDEFYEVL

-1026 KVVEDINLIKNRKR
+1026 KVIEDIHLIKNRKR

-1064 LYLLPELSDMSE
+1064 LHILPDMETADQYDNCDGTQQSMEVLKELLRTNKERRAKQSKEWD
-1076 PTVEDLCKAR
+1076 PTQHEEDGEKYVEN
-1086 RTHDGSQKDLD
+1086 G
-1097 RLKKEI
+1097 
-1103 RDNKL
+1103 
-1108 ARSKLQSEARGMA
+1108 
-1121 EAYELQDDG
+1121 
-1130 KIYLENAT
+1130 T

-1158 AEITAMVDAVID
+1158 SELTAMVEAVID
-1170 VFREEYSKWEKEE
+1170 VFREEYTKWEKRE
-1183 DAKFVLCTRLTDELH
+1183 DVKFVLCTRLTDEFNLLKKNYHFYVEH
-1198 LLQRNYA
+1198 LR
-1205 EYEKRL
+1205 
-1211 NAPPAGD
+1211 APAASD
-1218 NMVIDIIQRKIRDV
+1218 NPVIDIIQRKIRDV
-1232 ILSAPEPD
+1232 ILSAPEPE

-1248 VAKEFKEGK
+1248 VAKEFKAKENG

>member
-1 MANNNNEE
+1 MA
-9 IKKEKLKTNEVPAP
+9 IQKEQLKTNEVAAP

-63 LNDIAN
+63 LSDVAN
-69 GKSNIYWV
+69 GKSKIYWV

-84 VGSYLDYDEEARKRW
+84 VGSYLDYDEEARKKW

-116 QVRAISRLALNATIK
+116 QVRAISRLALNSTIK

-146 RKTGKDMKQ
+146 RKTGKEMKQ

-161 ASTASG
+161 ASTSSG

-187 KYPNTALIV
+187 KYPNTSLIV
-196 RSLLLLPE
+196 RSLILLPE

-241 DLDEDLKQFSDM
+241 DLDEDLKQFSDL
-253 HVDVSIAGSDAQK
+253 HVNVSIAGSDKQK
-266 SLSLLP
+266 ALSLLP
-272 MDFCF
+272 VDFCI

-289 ISISQYIEQAA
+289 ISIGQYIDQAA

-348 YEKIAEYVA
+348 YEKIADYVS

-367 EGDATKW
+367 DGDATKW
-374 TKYDKAVEDYH
+374 TKYDNAIQSYKA
-385 KEQEKR
+385 EQKKR
-391 GVARSARKKD
+391 GVPMSTWDSD
-401 GTVYCEKLLSFSDN
+401 GKVYCDTIDNAKDPFSV
-415 FSKDLRM
+415 DLVN
-422 TYELENL
+422 TYELDGIES
-429 EDRIQLFMD
+429 RIKRFKNNFEEQVSRQVHNAN
-438 EFEARAVFV
+438 EFRNKFV
-447 ATAESS
+447 AAQRWESPS
-453 LASSRNNATKYEKL
+453 
-467 QTFGPSNKIKTA
+467 FGDNSEDKIEDAVQALKNY
-479 ANLLKTYA
+479 ANIVEHKS
-487 GKAEA
+487 
-492 KNKDGTYILES
+492 KDGSPFLEGI
-503 TVGNWIEGMMTNEQ
+503 VNRWIDGLYTNEQ
-517 KSISIKEPYSIERLL
+517 KTVVINDTYSIESLL
-532 RNAQGDMMHPC
+532 KNAQGEVFHPC
-543 AVRFVLYQLQQIF
+543 AARYVLYRLMEVFEKGARSIEYI
-556 RDKKASTEH
+556 DAEKAL
-565 EEARKAMQACRN
+565 KDFKN
-577 KEYVE
+577 KEYE
-582 FKFAKGSV
+582 FKFAKQKVFGIE
-590 RGVDG
+590 G
-595 LASLEKDAPGFM
+595 LASLEKEPGLF
-607 DKLKGYGALNET
+607 DKLKGYNALYDEANQDIPAYFVALEDYCNKT
-619 AAGAVRNYYNKI
+619 AV
-631 EDFTQKLAI
+631 
-640 HAAYDRGSE
+640 HAAYAKAYTY
-649 FIDAFVDQYERFF
+649 IKAFAEQFEVFF
-662 KTFVNKVKDL
+662 NTFVFKVKEL
-672 SRKKIDLIDILK
+672 GRKKIDMIDELQ

-690 FVNICATEELLKE
+690 FVNICATEELLQE
-703 LSGFSL
+703 LSKYSL
-709 QKTQKGTTML
+709 QKAQKETTML
-719 NTEINGAIFD
+719 NSEINGRIFD
-729 AVKKNAV
+729 AVKNNAI
-736 FQRELDNSNGGYI
+736 FKMELDKIGDGYI
-749 EEDRRVDIFDDILI
+749 EEDRRVNIFDDILM
-763 GYFKKS
+763 GYFGES
-769 VSEKCDDIDKDII
+769 VREKCDDIDKDII

-788 QRLKERIRL
+788 QRLTERIRL
-797 RNENNG
+797 RSENGG
-803 DKQVFE
+803 DAQVFE
-809 QVSTKDAERHIA
+809 QVSVADAQRHIS
-821 EVVAMGARI
+821 EVIAMGARI

-836 RVSNEEP
+836 RATNEEP

-916 AYSEYSRLIGPDST
+916 AYTEYSRLIGPDST

-968 IYGLIHDAIQ
+968 IYGLVHHAIQ
-978 QRPLSVVANGKKVFM
+978 ERPLSAVANGKKVFL
-993 YRDSDNRDVEL
+993 YTDSDDRVQEL

-1019 DALYVNS
+1019 DALYVNY
-1026 KVVEDINLIKNRKR
+1026 KVVEDIGLIKSRKR

-1064 LYLLPELSDMSE
+1064 LYMIHDVDDPHQYNSYDGTQRSL
-1076 PTVEDLCKAR
+1076 EDL
-1086 RTHDGSQKDLD
+1086 
-1097 RLKKEI
+1097 KEELH
-1103 RDNKL
+1103 RNK
-1108 ARSKLQSEARGMA
+1108 EARCKMQGKSWNVA
-1121 EAYELQDDG
+1121 ELADDG
-1130 KIYLENAT
+1130 KRYVENAT

-1146 FYCTLP
+1146 YYCTLP

-1158 AEITAMVDAVID
+1158 SEITAMVEAVID
-1170 VFREEYSKWEKEE
+1170 VFREEYSKWEKKE
-1183 DAKFVLCTRLTDELH
+1183 DVKFVLCTRLTDELN
-1198 LLQRNYA
+1198 LLKRNYHF
-1205 EYEKRL
+1205 YVQYLR
-1211 NAPPAGD
+1211 APIASE
-1218 NMVIDIIQRKIRDV
+1218 NIVIDIIQRKIRDV
-1232 ILSAPEPD
+1232 ILSAPEPE

-1248 VAKEFKEGK
+1248 VAKEFKESENV

>member
-1 MANNNNEE
+1 ME
-9 IKKEKLKTNEVPAP
+9 IKTEKLKTNEVAAP

-40 ADLCAPAE
+40 CDLCAPEE

-63 LNDIAN
+63 LSDVASS
-69 GKSNIYWV
+69 KSKIYWV

-84 VGSYLDYDEEARKRW
+84 VGSYLDYDEEARKKW

-116 QVRAISRLALNATIK
+116 QVRAISRLALNSTIK
-131 TGKIRPLYDSIDDLF
+131 TGKIRPLYDAIDDLF

-161 ASTASG
+161 SSTASG

-187 KYPNTALIV
+187 KYPNTSLIV
-196 RSLLLLPE
+196 RSLILLPE

-241 DLDEDLKQFSDM
+241 DLDDDLKQFSDL
-253 HVDVSIAGSDAQK
+253 HVNVSIAGSDKQK

-289 ISISQYIEQAA
+289 ISIGQYIEQAA

-348 YEKIAEYVA
+348 YEKVADYVS

-367 EGDATKW
+367 DGDATKW
-374 TKYDKAVEDYH
+374 TKYDNAVHAYKA
-385 KEQEKR
+385 EQKKR
-391 GVARSARKKD
+391 GIPMSTWDSDGKVYCDTLHNAKDPFSRDLNNTFELDGIDSRIKRFKKSFEDQVYRVVLNDKRFSSAYNSAKHWESNASFGESEDKIADAVDSLSAYRGVVEARSKD
-401 GTVYCEKLLSFSDN
+401 GSPIVEGIVN
-415 FSKDLRM
+415 RWV
-422 TYELENL
+422 EA
-429 EDRIQLFMD
+429 LF
-438 EFEARAVFV
+438 
-447 ATAESS
+447 
-453 LASSRNNATKYEKL
+453 
-467 QTFGPSNKIKTA
+467 
-479 ANLLKTYA
+479 
-487 GKAEA
+487 
-492 KNKDGTYILES
+492 
-503 TVGNWIEGMMTNEQ
+503 TNEQ
-517 KSISIKEPYSIERLL
+517 KTVIINDTYSIESLL
-532 RNAQGDMMHPC
+532 KNAQGEVFHPC
-543 AVRFVLYQLQQIF
+543 AARYVLYRLLEEF
-556 RDKKASTEH
+556 DKGVRSTSH
-565 EEARKAMQACRN
+565 IQAEESIEAFKN
-577 KEYVE
+577 KEYE
-582 FKFAKGSV
+582 FKFTKEKVVGIES
-590 RGVDG
+590 
-595 LASLEKDAPGFM
+595 LAELEKEPSLF
-607 DKLKGYGALNET
+607 DKLKGYKKLNEEANQDIPGYFMALEDCCKKT
-619 AAGAVRNYYNKI
+619 AV
-631 EDFTQKLAI
+631 
-640 HAAYDRGSE
+640 HAAYAKAYTYVK
-649 FIDAFVDQYERFF
+649 AFTEQFEVFF
-662 KTFVNKVKDL
+662 NTFVFKVKEL
-672 SRKKIDLIDILK
+672 SRKKIDLVDALR

-690 FVNICATEELLKE
+690 FVNICATEELLQE
-703 LSGFSL
+703 LSKYSL
-709 QKTQKGTTML
+709 QKAQKETTML
-719 NTEINGAIFD
+719 NSDINGSIFD
-729 AVKKNAV
+729 AVKNNAI
-736 FQRELDNSNGGYI
+736 FKMELDKVGDGYI
-749 EEDRRVDIFDDILI
+749 EEDRRVSIFDDILM
-763 GYFKKS
+763 GYFKAS
-769 VSEKCDDIDKDII
+769 VREKCDDIDKDII

-797 RNENNG
+797 RNESNG
-803 DKQVFE
+803 DNQVFE
-809 QVSTKDAERHIA
+809 QVSVADAQRHIS
-821 EVVAMGARI
+821 EVIAMGARI

-836 RVSNEEP
+836 RATNEEP

-858 RKFRVKDLMPNG
+858 RKFRVKDLIPNG
-870 EAVDTVSKYEIHFY
+870 EAVDTISKYEIHFY

-916 AYSEYSRLIGPDST
+916 AYSEYSRFIGPDST

-940 KSWDSIK
+940 KGWDSIK

-954 EYQNQVIRKVHKAF
+954 NYQKQVIKKVHKAF
-968 IYGLIHDAIQ
+968 IYGLIHHAIQ
-978 QRPLSVVANGKKVFM
+978 QRPLSAVANGKKVFL

-1004 QVPNGTLCDEFYEVL
+1004 MVPNGTLCDEFYEVL

-1026 KVVEDINLIKNRKR
+1026 KVVEDIGLIKSRKR

-1064 LYLLPELSDMSE
+1064 LYMIHDVDDPHQYDSCDGTQKSL
-1076 PTVEDLCKAR
+1076 EDLKAE
-1086 RTHDGSQKDLD
+1086 LCA
-1097 RLKKEI
+1097 
-1103 RDNKL
+1103 NK
-1108 ARSKLQSEARGMA
+1108 EARYKRMDKNWSI
-1121 EAYELQDDG
+1121 EEQDDDG
-1130 KIYLENAT
+1130 KRYVENAT

-1152 NSGRYI
+1152 NSSRFMS
-1158 AEITAMVDAVID
+1158 EITAMVEAVID
-1170 VFREEYSKWEKEE
+1170 VFREEYSKWEKAE
-1183 DAKFVLCTRLTDELH
+1183 DVKFVLCTRLTDELT
-1198 LLQRNYA
+1198 LLKRNYSFYA
-1205 EYEKRL
+1205 KYLR
-1211 NAPPAGD
+1211 APVASENP
-1218 NMVIDIIQRKIRDV
+1218 VIDIIQRKIREE
-1232 ILSAPEPD
+1232 ILSAPEPE

-1248 VAKEFKEGK
+1248 VAKEFQESENS

>member
-1 MANNNNEE
+1 MENKREN
-9 IKKEKLKTNEVPAP
+9 LKPNEVAAP

-40 ADLCAPAE
+40 ADLCAPEE

-63 LNDIAN
+63 LSDVAN
-69 GKSNIYWV
+69 GKSKIYWV

-84 VGSYLDYDEEARKRW
+84 VGSYLDYDEEARKKW

-116 QVRAISRLALNATIK
+116 QVRAISRLALNSTIK

-155 AMRVVI
+155 AMRIVI

-187 KYPNTALIV
+187 KYPNTSLIV
-196 RSLLLLPE
+196 RSLILLPE

-213 TERDSQARNAYATI
+213 TERDSQARNAYATV

-241 DLDEDLKQFSDM
+241 DLDEDLKQFSDL
-253 HVDVSIAGSDAQK
+253 HVNVSVAGSDKQK

-289 ISISQYIEQAA
+289 ISIGQYIEQAA

-348 YEKIAEYVA
+348 YEKVADYVS

-374 TKYDKAVEDYH
+374 TKYDNAVRAYKA
-385 KEQEKR
+385 EQKKR
-391 GVARSARKKD
+391 GVPMSTWDPD
-401 GTVYCEKLLSFSDN
+401 GKVYCDTLHNAKDSFSR
-415 FSKDLRM
+415 DLNN
-422 TYELENL
+422 TYELDGL
-429 EDRIQLFMD
+429 DSRIKRFKKSFEDQVYRVVLNDKRFNSIYNSAKQWESNPSFGEGDNKIADAVDSLSAYRGVV
-438 EFEARAVFV
+438 EAR
-447 ATAESS
+447 S
-453 LASSRNNATKYEKL
+453 
-467 QTFGPSNKIKTA
+467 
-479 ANLLKTYA
+479 
-487 GKAEA
+487 
-492 KNKDGTYILES
+492 KDGSPIVEGIVNRWVEALYTNDQK
-503 TVGNWIEGMMTNEQ
+503 TVVINDT
-517 KSISIKEPYSIERLL
+517 YSIESLIK
-532 RNAQGDMMHPC
+532 NAQGEIFHPC
-543 AVRFVLYQLQQIF
+543 AARYVLYRLMEEF
-556 RDKKASTEH
+556 DKDVRSTSHIRAEDTI
-565 EEARKAMQACRN
+565 EMFKN
-577 KEYVE
+577 KEYE
-582 FKFAKGSV
+582 FKFSKEKVIGIESL
-590 RGVDG
+590 GD
-595 LASLEKDAPGFM
+595 LEKEPNLF
-607 DKLKGYGALNET
+607 DKLKGYKKLNEEANQDIPGYFMALEDYCRKT
-619 AAGAVRNYYNKI
+619 AV
-631 EDFTQKLAI
+631 
-640 HAAYDRGSE
+640 HAAYVRAYTYVKAFSE
-649 FIDAFVDQYERFF
+649 QFELFF
-662 KTFVNKVKDL
+662 NTFVYKVKDL
-672 SRKKIDLIDILK
+672 SRKKIDLVDELQ

-703 LSGFSL
+703 LSKYSL
-709 QKTQKGTTML
+709 QKAQKETTML
-719 NTEINGAIFD
+719 NSDINGGIFDTVKNNAIFKMEID
-729 AVKKNAV
+729 NAG
-736 FQRELDNSNGGYI
+736 GGYI
-749 EEDRRVDIFDDILI
+749 EEDRRVNIFDDILM
-763 GYFKKS
+763 GYFKNS
-769 VSEKCDDIDKDII
+769 VREKCDDIDRDII

-797 RNENNG
+797 RAENDG
-803 DKQVFE
+803 DTQVFE
-809 QVSTKDAERHIA
+809 QVSVEDAKRHIL

-836 RVSNEEP
+836 RATNEEP

-849 AYNKILLDN
+849 AYNKSLLDN

-904 ETGKKNAGTYHK
+904 ETGKKSSGTYHK
-916 AYSEYSRLIGPDST
+916 AYTDYSRLIGPDST

-954 EYQNQVIRKVHKAF
+954 DYQQQVIKKIHKAF
-968 IYGLIHDAIQ
+968 IYGLIHQAIQ
-978 QRPLSVVANGKKVFM
+978 QRPLSAVANGKKVFL

-1019 DALYVNS
+1019 EALYVNF

-1040 AMSEAKNCN
+1040 AVSEAKNCN

-1056 RDMAKFNL
+1056 RDMSKFNL
-1064 LYLLPELSDMSE
+1064 LYLLGADEASDYNSCDG
-1076 PTVEDLCKAR
+1076 TQKSLDDLKV
-1086 RTHDGSQKDLD
+1086 
-1097 RLKKEI
+1097 EI
-1103 RDNKL
+1103 RKNKEDRYKNQDAEVDL
-1108 ARSKLQSEARGMA
+1108 ANLK
-1121 EAYELQDDG
+1121 DDG
-1130 KIYLENAT
+1130 KRYVENAT

-1158 AEITAMVDAVID
+1158 SEITAMVDAVVD

-1183 DAKFVLCTRLTDELH
+1183 DVKFVLCTRLVDELT
-1198 LLQRNYA
+1198 LLKRNYQF
-1205 EYEKRL
+1205 YIDYL
-1211 NAPPAGD
+1211 HAPIASE
-1218 NMVIDIIQRKIRDV
+1218 NIVIDIIQRKIRDV
-1232 ILSAPEPD
+1232 IMSAPEPE

-1248 VAKEFKEGK
+1248 VAKEFKDNDNI

>member
-1 MANNNNEE
+1 ME
-9 IKKEKLKTNEVPAP
+9 IKKEKIKPNEVAAP

-40 ADLCAPAE
+40 ADLCQPEE

-63 LNDIAN
+63 LSDVAN
-69 GKSNIYWV
+69 GKSKIYWV

-84 VGSYLDYDEEARKRW
+84 VGSYLDYDEEARKKW

-131 TGKIRPLYDSIDDLF
+131 TGKIRPLYDAIDDLF

-187 KYPNTALIV
+187 KYPNTSLIV

-213 TERDSQARNAYATI
+213 TERDSQARNAYATV

-253 HVDVSIAGSDAQK
+253 HVNVSIAGSDKQK
-266 SLSLLP
+266 SLALLP

-289 ISISQYIEQAA
+289 ISVGQYIDQAA

-348 YEKIAEYVA
+348 YEKIADYVA
-357 YDLAIDSIGG
+357 YDMAIDSIGG
-367 EGDATKW
+367 EGDASKW
-374 TKYDKAVEDYH
+374 TKYDKAVETYRA
-385 KEQEKR
+385 EQKKR
-391 GVARSARKKD
+391 GAPMSTWDSYGK
-401 GTVYCEKLLSFSDN
+401 VYCDTLRNAKDP
-415 FSKDLRM
+415 FSKDLNN
-422 TYELENL
+422 TYELESL
-429 EDRIQLFMD
+429 DSRIKRFRKA
-438 EFEARAVFV
+438 FESEAYRVVTSDKRFNSIYNAAKQWENVQSFDGDTKISDAIDALTAFAGV
-447 ATAESS
+447 AM
-453 LASSRNNATKYEKL
+453 EK
-467 QTFGPSNKIKTA
+467 S
-479 ANLLKTYA
+479 
-487 GKAEA
+487 
-492 KNKDGTYILES
+492 KDGTPIA
-503 TVGNWIEGMMTNEQ
+503 EGIVSRWAEALFSNDQ
-517 KSISIKEPYSIERLL
+517 KTITIKDAYSIESLL
-532 RNAQGDMMHPC
+532 KNAQGDVLHPC
-543 AVRFVLYQLQQIF
+543 AARYVLYRLLEGF
-556 RDKKASTEH
+556 ETDVKSTSH
-565 EEARKAMQACRN
+565 NSAEEIIETYRN
-577 KEYVE
+577 KEYD
-582 FKFAKGSV
+582 FKFVKNKVIGIE
-590 RGVDG
+590 
-595 LASLEKDAPGFM
+595 SLGELSNKEPTLI
-607 DKLKGYGALNET
+607 DKLKGFKKLYEE
-619 AAGAVRNYYNKI
+619 AAQDVPAYFMSLEDYCKKVAV
-631 EDFTQKLAI
+631 
-640 HAAYDRGSE
+640 HAAYVKANEYVRE
-649 FIDAFVDQYERFF
+649 FAAQFELFF
-662 KTFVNKVKDL
+662 NTFVYKVKDL
-672 SRKKIDLIDILK
+672 SRKKIDMVDELQ

-690 FVNICATEELLKE
+690 FMNICATQQLLDE
-703 LSGFSL
+703 VSSFSL
-709 QKTQKGTTML
+709 QKAQKETTML
-719 NTEINGAIFD
+719 NSDINGNIFD
-729 AVKKNAV
+729 AVKNNAV
-736 FQRELDNSNGGYI
+736 FKMELDNAGGYI
-749 EEDRRVDIFDDILI
+749 EEDRRKDIFDDILM
-763 GYFKKS
+763 GYFKNS
-769 VSEKCDDIDKDII
+769 VREKCEDIDRDII

-797 RNENNG
+797 RAENNG
-803 DKQVFE
+803 DTQVFE
-809 QVSTKDAERHIA
+809 QVSIEDAKRHIM

-836 RVSNEEP
+836 RVTNEEP

-858 RKFRVKDLMPNG
+858 RRFRVKDLMPNG
-870 EAVDTVSKYEIHFY
+870 EAVETVSKYEIHFY

-904 ETGKKNAGTYHK
+904 ETGKKSAGTYHK

-940 KSWDSIK
+940 KAWDSIK

-968 IYGLIHDAIQ
+968 VYGLIHHAIQ
-978 QRPLSVVANGKKVFM
+978 QRPLSAVANGKKVFL

-1004 QVPNGTLCDEFYEVL
+1004 TVPNGTLCDEFYEVL

-1056 RDMAKFNL
+1056 KDMSKFNL
-1064 LYLLPELSDMSE
+1064 LTLLDIPEDMEKPKACDGTQKHLEEIKEEILKNREDRSKRGAGAHLDFASD
-1076 PTVEDLCKAR
+1076 ED
-1086 RTHDGSQKDLD
+1086 
-1097 RLKKEI
+1097 
-1103 RDNKL
+1103 DNK
-1108 ARSKLQSEARGMA
+1108 R
-1121 EAYELQDDG
+1121 YV
-1130 KIYLENAT
+1130 ENTT
-1138 SLFAIPLM
+1138 SIFAIPLM

-1158 AEITAMVDAVID
+1158 SEITAMVEAVID
-1170 VFREEYSKWEKEE
+1170 VFREEYSKWEKQE
-1183 DAKFVLCTRLTDELH
+1183 DVKFVLCNRLVDELT
-1198 LLQRNYA
+1198 LLKRNYHF
-1205 EYEKRL
+1205 YEKCVR
-1211 NAPPAGD
+1211 APLAHE
-1218 NMVIDIIQRKIRDV
+1218 NMVLDIIQRKIRDV
-1232 ILSAPEPD
+1232 ILSAPEPE

-1248 VAKEFKEGK
+1248 VAKEFKEGEVG

>member
-1 MANNNNEE
+1 MET
-9 IKKEKLKTNEVPAP
+9 KKEKLKPNEVAAP

-40 ADLCAPAE
+40 ADLCAPEE

-63 LNDIAN
+63 LSDVAN
-69 GKSNIYWV
+69 GKSKMYWI

-84 VGSYLDYDEEARKRW
+84 VGSYLDYDEEARKKW

-155 AMRVVI
+155 AMRVVV

-172 IILPLSMFIRDYVKE
+172 IILPLTMFIRDYVKE
-187 KYPNTALIV
+187 KYPNTSLIV
-196 RSLLLLPE
+196 RSLILLPE

-213 TERDSQARNAYATI
+213 TERDSQARNAYATV

-241 DLDEDLKQFSDM
+241 DLDDDLKQFSDL
-253 HVDVSIAGSDAQK
+253 HVNVSVAGSDKQK

-289 ISISQYIEQAA
+289 ISIAQYIEQAA

-348 YEKIAEYVA
+348 YERVADYVS

-367 EGDATKW
+367 DGEATKW
-374 TKYDKAVEDYH
+374 TKYDNAVQAYKA
-385 KEQEKR
+385 EQKKR
-391 GVARSARKKD
+391 GVPMSTWDSD
-401 GTVYCEKLLSFSDN
+401 GKVYCDTMRNAKDA
-415 FSKDLRM
+415 FSKDLNN
-422 TYELENL
+422 TYELDGL
-429 EDRIQLFMD
+429 DSRIKRFKK
-438 EFEARAVFV
+438 EFEAQVDRVVLADKRFNSLYNS
-447 ATAESS
+447 AKQWDSSPSFGES
-453 LASSRNNATKYEKL
+453 E
-467 QTFGPSNKIKTA
+467 NKISDAIEALSAYRGVVEARSKDGSPIVEGIVSRWA
-479 ANLLKTYA
+479 DAQLSNELKTVA
-487 GKAEA
+487 I
-492 KNKDGTYILES
+492 N
-503 TVGNWIEGMMTNEQ
+503 
-517 KSISIKEPYSIERLL
+517 EPYSIESLL
-532 RNAQGDMMHPC
+532 KNAQGEVLHPC
-543 AVRFVLYQLQQIF
+543 AARFVLYRLMEDFQGAV
-556 RDKKASTEH
+556 KSTAHQRAEDAI
-565 EEARKAMQACRN
+565 ETFKS
-577 KEYVE
+577 KEYD
-582 FKFAKGSV
+582 FKFTKDTIIGIESL
-590 RGVDG
+590 GD
-595 LASLEKDAPGFM
+595 LEKEPTFM
-607 DKLKGYGALNET
+607 DKLKGYNKLNEEANQDVPGYFMALEEYRKAT
-619 AAGAVRNYYNKI
+619 
-631 EDFTQKLAI
+631 AI
-640 HAAYDRGSE
+640 HAAYVKAYEYVKAFSE
-649 FIDAFVDQYERFF
+649 QYEIFF
-662 KTFVNKVKDL
+662 KTFVYKVKDL
-672 SRKKIDLIDILK
+672 SRKKIDLVDELQ

-690 FVNICATEELLKE
+690 FVNICATEALLQE
-703 LSGFSL
+703 LSRFSL
-709 QKTQKGTTML
+709 QKAQKETTML
-719 NTEINGAIFD
+719 NSEINGGIFD
-729 AVKKNAV
+729 AVKNNAI
-736 FQRELDNSNGGYI
+736 FKMELDKSGGGYI
-749 EEDRRVDIFDDILI
+749 EEDRRVNIFDDILM
-763 GYFKKS
+763 GYFRNS
-769 VSEKCDDIDKDII
+769 VLEKCDDIDRDII

-797 RNENNG
+797 RSENGG
-803 DKQVFE
+803 DAQVFE
-809 QVSTKDAERHIA
+809 QVSVADAKRHIA

-836 RVSNEEP
+836 RVTNEEP

-849 AYNKILLDN
+849 AYNKVLLDN
-858 RKFRVKDLMPNG
+858 RKFRVKDLIPNG
-870 EAVDTVSKYEIHFY
+870 EAVETVSKYEIHFY

-904 ETGKKNAGTYHK
+904 ETGKKSAGTYHK
-916 AYSEYSRLIGPDST
+916 AYSDYSRFIGPDST

-940 KSWDSIK
+940 KAWDSIK

-954 EYQNQVIRKVHKAF
+954 EYQQQVIRKVHKAF
-968 IYGLIHDAIQ
+968 VYGLIHHAIQ
-978 QRPLSVVANGKKVFM
+978 QRPLSAVANGKKVFM

-1004 QVPNGTLCDEFYEVL
+1004 TVPNGTLCDEFYEVL

-1026 KVVEDINLIKNRKR
+1026 KVVEDIGLIKSRKR

-1056 RDMAKFNL
+1056 KDMAKFDL
-1064 LYLLPELSDMSE
+1064 LKLLDIPEDME
-1076 PTVEDLCKAR
+1076 KPAACDGTQKA
-1086 RTHDGSQKDLD
+1086 LEE
-1097 RLKKEI
+1097 LKEEILKNKEE
-1103 RDNKL
+1103 
-1108 ARSKLQSEARGMA
+1108 RSKQGSGVTLDFASE
-1121 EAYELQDDG
+1121 EDD
-1130 KIYLENAT
+1130 KRRYVENTT

-1158 AEITAMVDAVID
+1158 SEITAMVEAVID
-1170 VFREEYSKWEKEE
+1170 VFREEYSKWEKKE
-1183 DAKFVLCTRLTDELH
+1183 DVKFVLCNRLVDELT
-1198 LLQRNYA
+1198 LLKRNYHF
-1205 EYEKRL
+1205 YEKCVR
-1211 NAPPAGD
+1211 APHASE
-1218 NMVIDIIQRKIRDV
+1218 NMVLDIIQRKIRDV
-1232 ILSAPEPD
+1232 ILSAPEPE

-1248 VAKEFKEGK
+1248 VAKEFTEKEN

>member
-1 MANNNNEE
+1 ME
-9 IKKEKLKTNEVPAP
+9 INKEKLRPNEVAAP

-40 ADLCAPAE
+40 CDLCAPEE

-63 LNDIAN
+63 LSAVAN
-69 GKSNIYWV
+69 GKSKIYWV

-84 VGSYLDYDEEARKRW
+84 VGSYLDYDDEARKKW

-116 QVRAISRLALNATIK
+116 QVRAISRLALNTTIK

-146 RKTGKDMKQ
+146 RKTGKEMKQ

-187 KYPNTALIV
+187 KYPNTSLIV

-241 DLDEDLKQFSDM
+241 DLDDDLRQFGDL
-253 HVDVSIAGSDAQK
+253 HVNVSVAGSDKQK

-289 ISISQYIEQAA
+289 ISISQYIDQAA

-348 YEKIAEYVA
+348 YEKVADYVS

-367 EGDATKW
+367 DGDASKW
-374 TKYDKAVEDYH
+374 TKYDSAIRSYKA
-385 KEQEKR
+385 EQKKR
-391 GVARSARKKD
+391 GVPMSTWDSD
-401 GTVYCEKLLSFSDN
+401 GKVYCDVLSNGKDPFSV
-415 FSKDLRM
+415 DLNN
-422 TYELENL
+422 TYELESI
-429 EDRIQLFMD
+429 DSKIKRFKTS
-438 EFEARAVFV
+438 FEEQAYRTVISDKRFKSVYAD
-447 ATAESS
+447 AQHWESG
-453 LASSRNNATKYEKL
+453 A
-467 QTFGPSNKIKTA
+467 TFGKDSEDKIADAVGTL
-479 ANLLKTYA
+479 ANYRNAVEEK
-487 GKAEA
+487 G
-492 KNKDGTYILES
+492 KDGS
-503 TVGNWIEGMMTNEQ
+503 PVIEGIINRWVEALFTNEQ
-517 KSISIKEPYSIERLL
+517 KTIVINDTYSVENLIK
-532 RNAQGDMMHPC
+532 NAQGEIFHPC
-543 AVRFVLYQLQQIF
+543 AARFVLYKLQDEF
-556 RDKKASTEH
+556 AKATNDLSYQ
-565 EEARKAMQACRN
+565 QAEQVIEGFKE
-577 KEYVE
+577 KEYE
-582 FKFAKGSV
+582 FKFTKEKAIGIESL
-590 RGVDG
+590 GD
-595 LASLEKDAPGFM
+595 LEKEPTLM
-607 DKLKGYGALNET
+607 MKLKGYNKLNEE
-619 AAGAVRNYYNKI
+619 AEQDIPSYFMAI
-631 EDFTQKLAI
+631 EDYCKKTAI
-640 HAAYDRGSE
+640 HAAYAKGLGYIKAYIE
-649 FIDAFVDQYERFF
+649 QFEVFF
-662 KTFVNKVKDL
+662 NTFVFKVKEL
-672 SRKKIDLIDILK
+672 SRKKTDLIDELQ

-690 FVNICATEELLKE
+690 FLNICASEALLKE
-703 LSGFSL
+703 LSSYSL
-709 QKTQKGTTML
+709 QKAQKETTML
-719 NTEINGAIFD
+719 NSDINGGIFD
-729 AVKKNAV
+729 AVKKNAI
-736 FQRELDNSNGGYI
+736 FKMEIDKAGGGYI
-749 EEDRRVDIFDDILI
+749 EEDRRVNIFDDILM
-763 GYFKKS
+763 GYFKAS
-769 VSEKCDDIDKDII
+769 VREKCDDIDKDII

-788 QRLKERIRL
+788 KRLKERLRL
-797 RNENNG
+797 RSENNG
-803 DKQVFE
+803 DNQVFE
-809 QVSTKDAERHIA
+809 QITVADAQRHIV
-821 EVVAMGARI
+821 ETIAMGERI

-836 RVSNEEP
+836 RITNEEP

-849 AYNKILLDN
+849 AYNKCLLDN
-858 RKFRVKDLMPNG
+858 RKFRVKDIIKNG

-916 AYSEYSRLIGPDST
+916 AYSEYSRFIGPDST

-954 EYQNQVIRKVHKAF
+954 NYQQQVIRKVHKAF
-968 IYGLIHDAIQ
+968 VYGLIHNAIQ
-978 QRPLSVVANGKKVFM
+978 QRPLSAVANGKKVFL

-1004 QVPNGTLCDEFYEVL
+1004 MVPNGTLCDEFYEVL

-1026 KVVEDINLIKNRKR
+1026 KVVEDIGLIKSRKR

-1056 RDMAKFNL
+1056 HDMAKFNL
-1064 LYLLPELSDMSE
+1064 LYML
-1076 PTVEDLCKAR
+1076 
-1086 RTHDGSQKDLD
+1086 HDLD
-1097 RLKKEI
+1097 DAKQYDSCDGTRKGLENLKAEL
-1103 RDNKL
+1103 RENK
-1108 ARSKLQSEARGMA
+1108 A
-1121 EAYELQDDG
+1121 ERCKRQGKDWDIAELEDDG
-1130 KIYLENAT
+1130 KRYTENST

-1152 NSGRYI
+1152 NSGRYVS
-1158 AEITAMVDAVID
+1158 EITAMVEAVID
-1170 VFREEYSKWEKEE
+1170 VFREEYSKWEKAE
-1183 DAKFVLCTRLTDELH
+1183 DVKFVLCTRLTDELN
-1198 LLQRNYA
+1198 LLKRNYHFYV
-1205 EYEKRL
+1205 EYLR
-1211 NAPPAGD
+1211 APAASE

-1232 ILSAPEPD
+1232 ILSAPEPE

-1248 VAKEFKEGK
+1248 VAKEFKENDNG

>member
-1 MANNNNEE
+1 MET
-9 IKKEKLKTNEVPAP
+9 KKENVKPNEVAAP

-40 ADLCAPAE
+40 ADLCAPEE

-63 LNDIAN
+63 LSDVAN
-69 GKSNIYWV
+69 GKSKIYWV

-84 VGSYLDYDEEARKRW
+84 VGSYLDYDEEARKKW

-187 KYPNTALIV
+187 KYPNTSLIV
-196 RSLLLLPE
+196 RSLILLPE

-241 DLDEDLKQFSDM
+241 DLDDDLKQFSELKLN
-253 HVDVSIAGSDAQK
+253 VSIAGSDKQK

-289 ISISQYIEQAA
+289 ISIGQYIEQAA

-348 YEKIAEYVA
+348 YENVADYVS

-367 EGDATKW
+367 SGDATKW
-374 TKYDKAVEDYH
+374 TKYDNAVQSYKA
-385 KEQEKR
+385 EQKKR
-391 GVARSARKKD
+391 GVPMSTWDSD
-401 GTVYCEKLLSFSDN
+401 GKVYCETLLNAKDPFSR
-415 FSKDLRM
+415 DLVN
-422 TYELENL
+422 TYELDGFDSRLKRFKKSFEDQVYQVVLSDKRFSSTYNSAKHWENSTSFGEG
-429 EDRIQLFMD
+429 EDKIVD
-438 EFEARAVFV
+438 AVD
-447 ATAESS
+447 S
-453 LASSRNNATKYEKL
+453 LSAYR
-467 QTFGPSNKIKTA
+467 GIV
-479 ANLLKTYA
+479 
-487 GKAEA
+487 EA
-492 KNKDGTYILES
+492 KSKDGSPIVES
-503 TVGNWIEGMMTNEQ
+503 IVGRWVDALMTNEQ
-517 KSISIKEPYSIERLL
+517 KTTIINDSYSIESLL
-532 RNAQGDMMHPC
+532 KNAQGDILHPC
-543 AVRFVLYQLQQIF
+543 AARFVLYRLLEEF
-556 RDKKASTEH
+556 EKGVRSTSH
-565 EEARKAMQACRN
+565 IQAEEAIESFKN
-577 KEYVE
+577 KEYE
-582 FKFAKGSV
+582 FKFTKDRIIGIENL
-590 RGVDG
+590 GE
-595 LASLEKDAPGFM
+595 LEKEPGIF
-607 DKLKGYGALNET
+607 DKLKGYNKLNEEANQDIPGYFMALEDYCKKT
-619 AAGAVRNYYNKI
+619 AV
-631 EDFTQKLAI
+631 
-640 HAAYDRGSE
+640 HAAYAKAYTYVKA
-649 FIDAFVDQYERFF
+649 FIEQFELFF
-662 KTFVNKVKDL
+662 NTFVFKVKEL
-672 SRKKIDLIDILK
+672 SRKKIDLVDALQ

-690 FVNICATEELLKE
+690 FVNICATEELLQE
-703 LSGFSL
+703 LSKYSL
-709 QKTQKGTTML
+709 QKAQKETTML
-719 NTEINGAIFD
+719 NSDINGGIFD
-729 AVKKNAV
+729 AVKNNAI
-736 FQRELDNSNGGYI
+736 FKMELDKVGGGYI
-749 EEDRRVDIFDDILI
+749 EEDHRVNIFDDILM
-763 GYFKKS
+763 GYFKAS
-769 VSEKCDDIDKDII
+769 VREKCDDIDKDII

-797 RNENNG
+797 RNESDG
-803 DKQVFE
+803 DNQVFE
-809 QVSTKDAERHIA
+809 QVSVADTQRHIA
-821 EVVAMGARI
+821 EVIAMGSRI

-836 RVSNEEP
+836 RVTNEEP

-858 RKFRVKDLMPNG
+858 RKFRVKDLIPNG
-870 EAVDTVSKYEIHFY
+870 EAVETVSKYEIHFY

-889 LTPNK
+889 LTPDK
-894 LKKFAAPFET
+894 LKKFAAPYET
-904 ETGKKNAGTYHK
+904 ETGKKNSGTYHK
-916 AYSEYSRLIGPDST
+916 AYSEYARFIGPDST

-940 KSWDSIK
+940 KGWDSIK

-954 EYQNQVIRKVHKAF
+954 NYQQQVIKKVHKAF
-968 IYGLIHDAIQ
+968 IYGLIHNAIQ
-978 QRPLSVVANGKKVFM
+978 QRPLSAVANGKKVYL
-993 YRDSDNRDVEL
+993 YRDSENRDVEL
-1004 QVPNGTLCDEFYEVL
+1004 MVPNGTLCDEFYEVL

-1026 KVVEDINLIKNRKR
+1026 KVVEDIGLIKNRKR

-1064 LYLLPELSDMSE
+1064 LYLIHDIDNPHQYDSCDGTTKGL
-1076 PTVEDLCKAR
+1076 EDLKLEL
-1086 RTHDGSQKDLD
+1086 TT
-1097 RLKKEI
+1097 
-1103 RDNKL
+1103 NK
-1108 ARSKLQSEARGMA
+1108 EARYKMQGKEWNVA
-1121 EAYELQDDG
+1121 EMEDDG
-1130 KIYLENAT
+1130 KRYVENAT

-1158 AEITAMVDAVID
+1158 SEITAMVEAVID
-1170 VFREEYSKWEKEE
+1170 VFREEYSKWEKTE
-1183 DAKFVLCTRLTDELH
+1183 DAKFVLCTRLTDELN
-1198 LLQRNYA
+1198 LLKRNYHYYV
-1205 EYEKRL
+1205 EYLR
-1211 NAPPAGD
+1211 APAAHE

-1232 ILSAPEPD
+1232 IMSAPEPE

-1248 VAKEFKEGK
+1248 VAREFKEGETN

>member
-1 MANNNNEE
+1 MAVQ
-9 IKKEKLKTNEVPAP
+9 KEQLKTNEVAAP

-63 LNDIAN
+63 LSDVAN
-69 GKSNIYWV
+69 GKSKIFWV

-84 VGSYLDYDEEARKRW
+84 VGSYLDYDEEARKKW

-131 TGKIRPLYDSIDDLF
+131 TGKIRPLYDAIDDLF
-146 RKTGKDMKQ
+146 RKTGKEMKQ

-187 KYPNTALIV
+187 KYPNTSLIV
-196 RSLLLLPE
+196 RSLILLPE

-241 DLDEDLKQFSDM
+241 DLDEDLKQFSSLQ
-253 HVDVSIAGSDAQK
+253 VNVSIAGSDKQK

-289 ISISQYIEQAA
+289 VSIGQYIEQAA

-348 YEKIAEYVA
+348 YEKVADYVA
-357 YDLAIDSIGG
+357 YDLAMDSIGG
-367 EGDATKW
+367 DGDATKW
-374 TKYDKAVEDYH
+374 TKYDKKVEAY
-385 KEQEKR
+385 KAEQKKR
-391 GVARSARKKD
+391 GVPMSTWESD
-401 GTVYCEKLLSFSDN
+401 GNKYCEIMLNEKDS
-415 FSKDLRM
+415 FSKDLVN
-422 TYELENL
+422 TYELENIDERIEEFMQAFEEQAFATVI
-429 EDRIQLFMD
+429 EDNRYSSAYKNALRWKSNPNFGSSENKI
-438 EFEARAVFV
+438 
-447 ATAESS
+447 ATAVNA
-453 LASSRNNATKYEKL
+453 LKVFASR
-467 QTFGPSNKIKTA
+467 
-479 ANLLKTYA
+479 
-487 GKAEA
+487 AEA
-492 KNKDGTYILES
+492 TNKDGNPVIES
-503 TVGNWIEGMMTNEQ
+503 IAGNWAEAVMSNEQ
-517 KSISIKEPYSIERLL
+517 KIVNINEAFSIESLL
-532 RNAQGDMMHPC
+532 RNAQDELMHPC
-543 AVRFVLYQLQQIF
+543 AVRFVLYRLIEKF
-556 RDKKASTEH
+556 KEKIESGDSANAKKG
-565 EEARKAMQACRN
+565 MQAYKT
-577 KEYVE
+577 KEYE
-582 FKFAKGSV
+582 LKFVKGIVS
-590 RGVDG
+590 GIYD
-595 LASLEKDAPGFM
+595 LASYEVDQPTVLQKM
-607 DKLKGYGALNET
+607 KGYNSLNET
-619 AAGAVRNYYNKI
+619 ANQEVPNYFRKI
-631 EDFTQKLAI
+631 EDYCKKVAVL
-640 HAAYDRGSE
+640 AAYKKANE
-649 FIDAFVDQYERFF
+649 YVKAFSAQYEEFF
-662 KTFVNKVKDL
+662 KTFVYKVKDL
-672 SRKKIDLIDILK
+672 SRKKIDMIDELK

-690 FVNICATEELLKE
+690 YVNICATEDLLKE
-703 LSGFSL
+703 LSQFSL
-709 QKTQKGTTML
+709 QKAQKETTML
-719 NTEINGAIFD
+719 NSEINGSIYD
-729 AVKKNAV
+729 AVKNNAV
-736 FQRELDNSNGGYI
+736 FKMELDKSGGGYI
-749 EEDRRVDIFDDILI
+749 EEDRRVNIFDDILL
-763 GYFKKS
+763 GYFKDS
-769 VSEKCDDIDKDII
+769 VREKCEDIDKDII

-797 RNENNG
+797 RSENGG
-803 DKQVFE
+803 DMQVFE
-809 QVSTKDAERHIA
+809 QVSVADAQRHIA
-821 EVVAMGARI
+821 EIVAMGERI

-836 RVSNEEP
+836 RATNEEP

-858 RKFRVKDLMPNG
+858 RKFRVKDLIPNG

-904 ETGKKNAGTYHK
+904 ETGKKSAGTYHK
-916 AYSEYSRLIGPDST
+916 AYSEYSRFIGPDST

-954 EYQNQVIRKVHKAF
+954 NYQQLVIKKVHKAF
-968 IYGLIHDAIQ
+968 IYGLIHHAIQ
-978 QRPLSVVANGKKVFM
+978 QRPLSAVANGKKVFL
-993 YRDSDNRDVEL
+993 YRDSDNRDLEL
-1004 QVPNGTLCDEFYEVL
+1004 MVPNGTLCDEFYEVL

-1026 KVVEDINLIKNRKR
+1026 KVVEDIGIIKSRKR

-1049 YENTEFF
+1049 YEDTEFF
-1056 RDMAKFNL
+1056 RDMARFNL
-1064 LYLLPELSDMSE
+1064 FHVLDQMDNAADYDS
-1076 PTVEDLCKAR
+1076 C
-1086 RTHDGSQKDLD
+1086 DGTQKSLD
-1097 RLKKEI
+1097 DLKKKLRENKEERYARMGKEWDVAVI
-1103 RDNKL
+1103 EDDNK
-1108 ARSKLQSEARGMA
+1108 Q
-1121 EAYELQDDG
+1121 YV
-1130 KIYLENAT
+1130 ENAT

-1146 FYCTLP
+1146 YYCTLP
-1152 NSGRYI
+1152 NSGRYV
-1158 AEITAMVDAVID
+1158 AEITAMVEAVID

-1183 DAKFVLCTRLTDELH
+1183 DVKFVLCTRLTDELN
-1198 LLQRNYA
+1198 LLKRNYDK
-1205 EYEKRL
+1205 YRMHL
-1211 NAPPAGD
+1211 NAPVASE
-1218 NMVIDIIQRKIRDV
+1218 NIVIDIIQRKIRDV
-1232 ILSAPEPD
+1232 ILSAPEPE
-1240 DYEALLDK
+1240 DYQTLLDK
-1248 VAKEFKEGK
+1248 VAKEFKESDNG